1 MLVRIINHL
10 NAIFTKIINTFWYRV
25 ICGRIGRG
33 SYIVS
38 PAILNCPEAIFMD
51 NNTIIHK
58 YSWIFACSQE
68 SKIKISEGTQ
78 IGHFFHCVCK
88 NTVVIDKNVLIADK
102 VFVSDCTHKYTDI
115 NTPIMQQEISE
126 IRPVIIG
133 ENSWIGENCAIL
145 GASIGKHC
153 VIGANSVVVKDIEDY
168 CVAVG
173 NPAKVVKK
181 YNFVSNK
188 WEKINVH

>member
-1 MLVRIINHL
+1 MLVQITNHL
-10 NAIFTKIINTFWYRV
+10 NVIFTKIINLFWYRV

-33 SYIVS
+33 SYIV
-38 PAILNCPEAIFMD
+38 PPIILNCPKVIFMD
-51 NNTIIHK
+51 DNTIVHK
-58 YSWIFACSQE
+58 YSWIYACSKE
-68 SKIKISEGTQ
+68 SEIKISEGTQ

-88 NTVVIDKNVLIADK
+88 NSVVIKKNVLIADK
-102 VFVSDCTHKYTDI
+102 VFISDCTHNYIDI
-115 NTPIMQQEISE
+115 NTPIIQQGVSE
-126 IRPVIIG
+126 LRPVVIG
-133 ENSWIGENCAIL
+133 ENSWIGENCSIL

-173 NPAKVVKK
+173 NPAKVIKK

-188 WEKINVH
+188 WEKFNVH